1 MLRYISGGKLKC
13 NMNQRLSEHS
23 SATTRLCVTQRLPD
37 AVNGGGGTVREN
49 GYRFKSPNPWGKTL
63 SLPTLILSLCS
74 ESVSQPKWKRQWL
87 SKTKKETA
95 KPQQENCCVFP
106 SPYTLS
112 KPNIQNGF
120 WCLSFQVNLQEVM
133 ASPISLERHWKKA
146 CRKDFRQALVVTG
159 AAGFNSSIWNLRF
172 KKAYGFSKCFL
183 PLL

>member
-13 NMNQRLSEHS
+13 NMNQRPSEHS
-23 SATTRLCVTQRLPD
+23 SATTRLCITQRLPD

-133 ASPISLERHWKKA
+133 ASPISLERYCCLKSD
-146 CRKDFRQALVVTG
+146 RLS
-159 AAGFNSSIWNLRF
+159 AGFGSYRSSRFQQFNMKLKIQEGIWF
-172 KKAYGFSKCFL
+172 Q
-183 PLL
+183 